1 MKGIVGVV
9 EDVISQAMKLL
20 ANRRWQGKSDEQ
32 KRIALKPAHD
42 ARKAKAKTRRNAK
55 GKRK

>member
-20 ANRRWQGKSDEQ
+20 ANRRWQGKSEEQ

-42 ARKAKAKTRRNAK
+42 ARKAKAETRRK